1 MAEQNVAVLIRGATN
16 AFAKPAEARTRAAF
30 WMCFIASSFE
40 CDVVGCQS
48 EVGRPERRA
57 DESEYE
63 WLCPSPGRHS
73 PHSLILLV
81 FCKSWRCWQ
90 YYYYYYYY

>member
-48 EVGRPERRA
+48 EVAGRSAGPMSQNGSVLRPAVIR
-57 DESEYE
+57 
-63 WLCPSPGRHS
+63 
-73 PHSLILLV
+73 LILS

-90 YYYYYYYY
+90 YYYYYYY